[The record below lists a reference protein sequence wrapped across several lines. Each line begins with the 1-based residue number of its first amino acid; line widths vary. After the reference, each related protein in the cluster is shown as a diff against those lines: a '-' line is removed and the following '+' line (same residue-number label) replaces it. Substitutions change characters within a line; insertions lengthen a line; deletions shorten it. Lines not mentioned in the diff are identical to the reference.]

1 MYVSRSISGNFDEE
15 DGPVW
20 DETDGVAGL
29 LAPPAGGR
37 LGHWELKPVDPA
49 FHDDEPGA
57 PSPRVKESYL
67 GSYRARGSRGVGA
80 SPFEEADASPPEPPL
95 PVAPRDARRELP
107 PPRRS
112 RRPLLLAS
120 LGPKRPPA
128 PGGGIGTPMPPLIA
142 CRRLLPRP
150 SFQNEGASERRLH
163 LFGTDGNL
171 RRRWDARRLRL

>member
-1 MYVSRSISGNFDEE
+1 MYVSRRMSGKFEEE

-20 DETDGVAGL
+20 DETDGVAGP
-29 LAPPAGGR
+29 LAPAGGR

-67 GSYRARGSRGVGA
+67 GSYRARGSRGADA
-80 SPFEEADASPPEPPL
+80 SPFEEADASPPDPPL

-107 PPRRS
+107 PP

-128 PGGGIGTPMPPLIA
+128 PGGGIGKPMPPLIA
-142 CRRLLPRP
+142 VRRLFPRP
-150 SFQNEGASERRLH
+150 SFQNEEASERRLH

-171 RRRWDARRLRL
+171 R

>member
-1 MYVSRSISGNFDEE
+1 MYVSRRMSGKFEEE

-20 DETDGVAGL
+20 DETDGVAGP
-29 LAPPAGGR
+29 LAPAGGR

-67 GSYRARGSRGVGA
+67 GSYRARGSRGA
-80 SPFEEADASPPEPPL
+80 EESPFEADASPPEPPL
-95 PVAPRDARRELP
+95 PVAPREARRELP

-128 PGGGIGTPMPPLIA
+128 PGGGIGKPMPPLIA
-142 CRRLLPRP
+142 VRRLFPRP
-150 SFQNEGASERRLH
+150 SFQKK
-163 LFGTDGNL
+163 TK
-171 RRRWDARRLRL
+171 

>member
-1 MYVSRSISGNFDEE
+1 MYVSRRMSGKFEEE

-20 DETDGVAGL
+20 DETDGVAGP
-29 LAPPAGGR
+29 LAPAGGR

-57 PSPRVKESYL
+57 
-67 GSYRARGSRGVGA
+67 RGSRGADA

-163 LFGTDGNL
+163 LFGTDGDL

>member
-1 MYVSRSISGNFDEE
+1 MYASRSISGNVEE
-15 DGPVW
+15 GAPVW
-20 DETDGVAGL
+20 DETDGVPG
-29 LAPPAGGR
+29 PTGPGPGGR
-37 LGHWELKPVDPA
+37 LGHWELRLVDPA

-67 GSYRARGSRGVGA
+67 ASYRARGSRGA
-80 SPFEEADASPPEPPL
+80 EESPFEADASPPEPPL
-95 PVAPRDARRELP
+95 PVAPRDARRESP

-128 PGGGIGTPMPPLIA
+128 PGGGIGKPTPPLIA
-142 CRRLLPRP
+142 VLRLFPRP

-171 RRRWDARRLRL
+171 R

>member
-1 MYVSRSISGNFDEE
+1 MYVSRRMSGKFEEE

-20 DETDGVAGL
+20 DETDGVAGP
-29 LAPPAGGR
+29 LAPAGGR

-67 GSYRARGSRGVGA
+67 GSYRARGSRGA
-80 SPFEEADASPPEPPL
+80 EESPFEADASPPEPPL
-95 PVAPRDARRELP
+95 PVAPREARRELP

-142 CRRLLPRP
+142 VRRLLPRP
-150 SFQNEGASERRLH
+150 SFQKK
-163 LFGTDGNL
+163 TK
-171 RRRWDARRLRL
+171 